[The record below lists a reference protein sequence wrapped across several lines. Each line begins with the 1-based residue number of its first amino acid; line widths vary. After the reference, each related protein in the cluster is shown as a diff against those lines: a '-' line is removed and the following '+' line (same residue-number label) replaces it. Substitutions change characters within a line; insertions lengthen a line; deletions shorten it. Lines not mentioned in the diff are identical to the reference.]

1 MTLYCE
7 SLYWLAI
14 CIYHEGRGEPSEGQ
28 RAIAHVILTRALQRK
43 KSVKEIVQEPYQ
55 FSWFNDGL
63 PDDIKNHDSFIEC
76 MKAARNARDERLGG
90 NDMGRINHYHSID
103 VNPLWNRHMEVT
115 IQIGNHIFYSSR

>member
-14 CIYHEGRGEPSEGQ
+14 CIYHEGRGEPLEGQ

-76 MKAARNARDERLGG
+76 MKSATSARDERLGG
-90 NDMGRINHYHSID
+90 NDGKNQ
-103 VNPLWNRHMEVT
+103 PLSFNRCE
-115 IQIGNHIFYSSR
+115 SSLEQAYGSDNTNRKPYFLQF